1 MEYLLGIIPGLIIA
15 ILIAVVAVRNQAG
28 INRTLNRTVSAI
40 RKKGEILEPENEDIK
55 NWTESLKTE

>member
-1 MEYLLGIIPGLIIA
+1 MEYLLGIITGLIIA